1 MIRADSAQLSFASAK
16 YKMSFG
22 FFLKSP
28 EFSSDSVDFKNGCL
42 ILTGLGFHRR
52 INTLVLLN

>member
-42 ILTGLGFHRR
+42 ILTGLG
-52 INTLVLLN
+52 